1 MTNNS
6 FVRLENAFKKFKL
19 FLNDTEDLSLTYSG
33 KIQKHVSRIVIYLV
47 LGVSIAWGIK
57 LQLLEG
63 FKYAN
68 ARGFKG
74 DFFEAMFGDFYW
86 DGTGVFYG
94 PVFTFEKKLLELFP
108 NFITINFFAYLNIL
122 LAAISFLAL
131 IYATLLISSNES
143 NVYRSAYSKSS
154 KQSTKILFIGFCL
167 ALWLCAST
175 LYYSFSVAANP
186 EFLMLSL
193 LSLSFLFVQK
203 KKYALAYVLIL
214 FAVLTKV
221 IPVIF
226 ICIFLLHPSRR
237 GMKYLSAF
245 LLSVV
250 VALSVIQKLTIFET
264 LAAILIPKAENQGK
278 IINLTTAYQPTPDS
292 WQSLGLNS
300 AIARACG
307 ITCKVSL
314 DSIQNIS
321 LAIVAAIYL
330 FSVIVLMRNS
340 RQQDTWQRSI
350 DISFQFSLLFALL
363 PIISPSSHPHYF
375 LFLLPSFVGIFG
387 ILFMDQNHTR
397 RNCISIT
404 VLGVYWV
411 QNVPYIY
418 VRLGEMFAIDL
429 DSNLFL
435 LDKAWS
441 NLIYVLVII
450 VYRRSWTKSLIAKDS
465 VQT

>member
-1 MTNNS
+1 
-6 FVRLENAFKKFKL
+6 
-19 FLNDTEDLSLTYSG
+19 
-33 KIQKHVSRIVIYLV
+33 
-47 LGVSIAWGIK
+47 
-57 LQLLEG
+57 
-63 FKYAN
+63 
-68 ARGFKG
+68 
-74 DFFEAMFGDFYW
+74 
-86 DGTGVFYG
+86 
-94 PVFTFEKKLLELFP
+94 
-108 NFITINFFAYLNIL
+108 
-122 LAAISFLAL
+122 
-131 IYATLLISSNES
+131 
-143 NVYRSAYSKSS
+143 
-154 KQSTKILFIGFCL
+154 
-167 ALWLCAST
+167 
-175 LYYSFSVAANP
+175 
-186 EFLMLSL
+186 
-193 LSLSFLFVQK
+193 
-203 KKYALAYVLIL
+203 
-214 FAVLTKV
+214 
-221 IPVIF
+221 
-226 ICIFLLHPSRR
+226 
-237 GMKYLSAF
+237 MKYLSAF

>member
-1 MTNNS
+1 MI
-6 FVRLENAFKKFKL
+6 
-19 FLNDTEDLSLTYSG
+19 SLIYSG
-33 KIQKHVSRIVIYLV
+33 RVQKHVSQILIYLV

-94 PVFTFEKKLLELFP
+94 PVFTFEKKLTVLFP

-122 LAAISFLAL
+122 LAASSFLAL
-131 IYATLLISSNES
+131 IYTTLLVSSNES
-143 NVYRSAYSKSS
+143 NADKSAYSKFSNR
-154 KQSTKILFIGFCL
+154 STNLLLIGFFL
-167 ALWLCAST
+167 ALWLCSST

-193 LSLSFLFVQK
+193 LSLSFLFIQK

-214 FAVLTKV
+214 FAILTKV

-278 IINLTTAYQPTPDS
+278 IINLTSHYQPAPES

-307 ITCKVSL
+307 ITCNVSL

-321 LAIVAAIYL
+321 FAIIAVIYL

-340 RQQDTWQRSI
+340 RQKEIWQRSI

-387 ILFMDQNHTR
+387 ILFMDHNHTR
-397 RNCISIT
+397 RNCISII
-404 VLGVYWV
+404 VLGVYLV

-418 VRLGEMFAIDL
+418 VRVGELFAFDLG
-429 DSNLFL
+429 SNLFL
-435 LDKAWS
+435 LDKAWT

-450 VYRRSWTKSLIAKDS
+450 VYRRSWSKSLITNDS
-465 VQT
+465 VQA